1 MSSEELDLK
10 KKKNMSMENLTD
22 QEKADMLDNCKKATF
37 LIEKQ
42 QTGKIAL
49 KEKLELEYHLNICD
63 MCNTFK
69 KQSAV
74 INQFV
79 KKMFNPVKTEQKLDD
94 EFKEKLQK
102 QIDDKLDQSLKKD

>member
-1 MSSEELDLK
+1 
-10 KKKNMSMENLTD
+10 MSMKNLTD

-42 QTGKIAL
+42 QAGKGDL
-49 KEKLELEYHLNICD
+49 KERLELEYHLNICD
-63 MCNTFK
+63 MCTTFK

-79 KKMFNPVKTEQKLDD
+79 KKMFNPVKSEPKLDD

-102 QIDDKLDQSLKKD
+102 HIDEKLNQSSK

>member
-1 MSSEELDLK
+1 M
-10 KKKNMSMENLTD
+10 NMENLTD

-49 KEKLELEYHLNICD
+49 KERLELEYHLNICD

-79 KKMFNPVKTEQKLDD
+79 KKMFNPAKTEQKLDD

-102 QIDDKLDQSLKKD
+102 QIDEKLDQSLKKD